1 MYNSDLYVCNTAG
14 QMAGHTGGYGD
25 MWRRDCFMNP
35 WKKPYNSNACNEYAC
50 YWYYDCSGSWDTYY
64 PSGYSF
70 GITVERVTT
79 NNTSNWC
86 ISTPLMFKNGTRIGA
101 F

>member
-1 MYNSDLYVCNTAG
+1 MPVTNTLAIG
-14 QMAGHTGGYGD
+14 TMTVQEVGTPTIHLVTV
-25 MWRRDCFMNP
+25 
-35 WKKPYNSNACNEYAC
+35 
-50 YWYYDCSGSWDTYY
+50 
-64 PSGYSF
+64 F